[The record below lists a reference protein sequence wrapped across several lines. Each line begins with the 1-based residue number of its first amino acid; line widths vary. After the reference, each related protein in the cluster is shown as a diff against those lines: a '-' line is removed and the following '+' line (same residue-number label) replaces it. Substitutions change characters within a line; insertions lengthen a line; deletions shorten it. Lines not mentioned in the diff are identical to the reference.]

1 MVCRIPELKTT
12 DCVELHSSSNSED
25 GDESLSGRRK
35 RASFIRVD
43 LAVGAVLRRC
53 NVAPVIVEPIS
64 FARVAGQIPL
74 GALVNMTA
82 RAVSGCC
89 RAVAPD
95 PSLSKAAQA
104 LGLIEAAAAIDV
116 ACAMEPMRRHIA
128 LWSR

>member
-43 LAVGAVLRRC
+43 LAVVGAVLRRC

-64 FARVAGQIPL
+64 FARVAGQI
-74 GALVNMTA
+74 
-82 RAVSGCC
+82 R
-89 RAVAPD
+89 
-95 PSLSKAAQA
+95 
-104 LGLIEAAAAIDV
+104 
-116 ACAMEPMRRHIA
+116 
-128 LWSR
+128 